1 MQSKE
6 PPDGYRESR
15 WSMAMKIESVLLVDD
30 EVEFVE
36 TLAERMRARGL
47 DVEYATNGKDAIECA
62 KTKTFDA
69 VVLDLAMPGMSG
81 IDTLKFLLE
90 DHPDLQIMLLTGQA
104 TIGDAVEATRLG
116 AVDVFEKPT
125 DIETLIE
132 KIREARAARLA
143 LEEKHALDEI
153 DRIMS
158 SKGW

>member
-1 MQSKE
+1 
-6 PPDGYRESR
+6 
-15 WSMAMKIESVLLVDD
+15 MKIESVLLVDD

-47 DVEYATNGKDAIECA
+47 DVEYTTNGKDAIEFA
-62 KTKTFDA
+62 KAKTFDA
-69 VVLDLAMPGMSG
+69 VVLDLAMPGMNG
-81 IDTLKFLLE
+81 IETLKVLLE
-90 DHPDLQIMLLTGQA
+90 DHPDLQIILLSGQA
-104 TIGDAVEATRLG
+104 TVGEAVEATKLG

-125 DIETLIE
+125 DIEILVK

-143 LEEKHALDEI
+143 LEERHALDEI

>member
-1 MQSKE
+1 M
-6 PPDGYRESR
+6 G
-15 WSMAMKIESVLLVDD
+15 IENVLLVDD

-36 TLAERMRARGL
+36 ALAERMRTRGL
-47 DVEYATNGKDAIECA
+47 DVEFATNGKDAIERA

-69 VVLDLAMPGMSG
+69 VVLDLAMPGMNG
-81 IDTLKFLLE
+81 IETLKALLE
-90 DHPDLQIMLLTGQA
+90 DHPDLQVILLTGQA

-125 DIETLIE
+125 DIETLVG

-143 LEEKHALDEI
+143 LDEKHTLDEI